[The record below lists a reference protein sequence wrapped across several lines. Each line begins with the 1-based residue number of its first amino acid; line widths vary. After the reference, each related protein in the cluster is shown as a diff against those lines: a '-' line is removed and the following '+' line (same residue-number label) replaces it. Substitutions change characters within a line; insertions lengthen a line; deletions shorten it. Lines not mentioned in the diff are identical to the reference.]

1 MTYMKERYQDLYSD
15 LQERP
20 DASRFSALNRAD
32 LTREPVPH
40 AMPWRR
46 IGVIVA
52 IGLLLVVVV
61 VVVVVVMARH

>member
-1 MTYMKERYQDLYSD
+1 MTYMNERYQDLYSD
-15 LQERP
+15 LQDRP
-20 DASRFSALNRAD
+20 DASRFTALNRAD

-61 VVVVVVMARH
+61 DVMARH